1 MIRLRRVL
9 VLGLFLLFA
18 SQSAQAARERLAAKG
33 LEFSISVRQP
43 EQLAAFYSARGFP
56 QSAIDRITAT
66 CFLTVGIR
74 NGSGDVAWLE
84 LGNWAFTDEAGRPVA
99 RITREEWESA
109 WQRLDVPL
117 ASRATFGW
125 TQLPERRDLQPDE
138 TIGGNVAVQAPSG
151 AFALVARF
159 RTGRAGTGKPI
170 EVRADHLNCSVGG
183 HP

>member
-74 NGSGDVAWLE
+74 NGSGDVAWLVLALFSIGRFALGLY
-84 LGNWAFTDEAGRPVA
+84 LGNSSTTSVY
-99 RITREEWESA
+99 
-109 WQRLDVPL
+109 
-117 ASRATFGW
+117 
-125 TQLPERRDLQPDE
+125 
-138 TIGGNVAVQAPSG
+138 G
-151 AFALVARF
+151 A
-159 RTGRAGTGKPI
+159 
-170 EVRADHLNCSVGG
+170 
-183 HP
+183 